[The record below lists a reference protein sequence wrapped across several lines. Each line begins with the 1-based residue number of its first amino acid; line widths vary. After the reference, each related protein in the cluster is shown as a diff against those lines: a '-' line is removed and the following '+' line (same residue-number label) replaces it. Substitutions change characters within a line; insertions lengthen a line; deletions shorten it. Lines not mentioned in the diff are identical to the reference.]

1 MSIQAVSASTRPQPV
16 LREVGLR
23 DGLQVLARPV
33 PTAFKCDWI
42 LLAYAAGLRHIDVG
56 TYADAG
62 RLPQMADTAEVV
74 AFATT
79 LPDLRVCVQVHD
91 LDGALRAFDAGV
103 AMVTLP
109 VPASDRY
116 GQASVGRNAAQM
128 LQVLEQVCSLR
139 DGRGVATRVEAGIS
153 TAFSC
158 LRLGHMEPEAVLGLV
173 RESVGCG
180 VDQIGLGDTFGHATA
195 EAVRELFQRAR
206 ESTGECVLS
215 AHLHSDGGGHLA
227 AVEAALDAGV
237 THLDASLAGMGGSRL
252 VPGTHGNVSLEEVAG
267 LLRQRGIDAGVDRQT
282 LAELRRF
289 AGANPDAFALFGAVG
304 RAAEEARR
312 RYPSE
317 LGTY

>member
-1 MSIQAVSASTRPQPV
+1 MQATRASAPQQPT

-33 PTAFKCDWI
+33 PTAFKCDWT

-56 TYADAG
+56 SDADAE

-79 LPDLRVCVQVHD
+79 LPDLQVCVQVHD
-91 LDGALRAFDAGV
+91 LDGAARAFDAGV

-109 VPASDRY
+109 VSASDRY
-116 GQASVGRNAAQM
+116 GQASVGRKAAQM
-128 LQVLEQVCSLR
+128 LRELERICALR
-139 DGRGVATRVEAGIS
+139 DGRGVATRIEVGIS

-158 LRLGHMEPEAVLGLV
+158 VRLGHMEPDVVLGLV
-173 RESVGCG
+173 RESLGFG
-180 VDQIGLGDTFGHATA
+180 VDQIGLGDTFGHATP
-195 EAVRELFQRAR
+195 EAVRELFQRA
-206 ESTGECVLS
+206 GELAGGCVLS
-215 AHLHSDGGGHLA
+215 AHLHGDDGGQLA

-252 VPGTHGNVSLEEVAG
+252 VPGTHGNVSLEVVAE
-267 LLRQRGIDAGVDRQT
+267 LLQRRGVDAGVDLQT

-289 AGANPDAFALFGAVG
+289 AGANPDAYALFGAVG
-304 RAAEEARR
+304 RAAEEVRR
-312 RYPSE
+312 RYPFE
-317 LGTY
+317 LGAC

>member
-1 MSIQAVSASTRPQPV
+1 MQATPASAPQQPT

-33 PTAFKCDWI
+33 PTAFKCDWT

-56 TYADAG
+56 TYADAE

-79 LPDLRVCVQVHD
+79 LPDLQVCVQVHD
-91 LDGALRAFDAGV
+91 LDGAARAFDAGV

-109 VPASDRY
+109 VAASDRY
-116 GQASVGRNAAQM
+116 GRASVGRKAAQM
-128 LQVLEQVCSLR
+128 LCELEQICALR
-139 DGRGVATRVEAGIS
+139 DGRGVATRIEVGIS

-158 LRLGHMEPEAVLGLV
+158 VRLGHMEPEAVLGLV
-173 RESVGCG
+173 RESVGFG
-180 VDQIGLGDTFGHATA
+180 VDQIGLGDTFGHATP
-195 EAVRELFQRAR
+195 EAVRELFQRA
-206 ESTGECVLS
+206 GELAGGCVLS
-215 AHLHSDGGGHLA
+215 AHLHGDDSGQLA

-252 VPGTHGNVSLEEVAG
+252 VPGTHGNVSLEAVAE
-267 LLRQRGIDAGVDRQT
+267 LLQRRGVDAGVDLQT

-289 AGANPDAFALFGAVG
+289 AGANPDAYALFGAVG

-312 RYPSE
+312 RYPFE
-317 LGTY
+317 LGAC

>member
-1 MSIQAVSASTRPQPV
+1 MQADSASMPPQIT

-56 TYADAG
+56 TYADAE

-79 LPDLRVCVQVHD
+79 LPELRVCVQVHD
-91 LDGALRAFDAGV
+91 LEGALRAFDAGV

-109 VPASDRY
+109 VSASDRY
-116 GQASVGRNAAQM
+116 GQASVGRSAAQM
-128 LQVLEQVCSLR
+128 LRALGQICRRR
-139 DGRGVATRVEAGIS
+139 DERGVATRVEAGIS
-153 TAFSC
+153 TAFGC
-158 LRLGHMEPEAVLGLV
+158 VRLGHMEPEAVLGLV

-180 VDQIGLGDTFGHATA
+180 VDQIGLADTFGHAAA

-206 ESTGECVLS
+206 VLTGDRGLS
-215 AHLHSDGGGHLA
+215 AHLHSDDGGHLA

-252 VPGTHGNVSLEEVAG
+252 VPGTHGNVSLEAVAE
-267 LLRQRGIDAGVDRQT
+267 LLRRRGIDTGVDLRI

-289 AGANPDAFALFGAVG
+289 AGANPDAFELFGAVG

-312 RYPSE
+312 RYPFE
-317 LGTY
+317 LSAY

>member
-1 MSIQAVSASTRPQPV
+1 MQAAPVSAPQQV
-16 LREVGLR
+16 VVREVGLR

-56 TYADAG
+56 TYAAPG
-62 RLPQMADTAEVV
+62 RLPQMADTPEVV

-79 LPDLRVCVQVHD
+79 LPDLQVCVQVHD
-91 LDGALRAFDAGV
+91 AEGAARAFDAGV

-109 VPASDRY
+109 ISASDRY

-128 LQVLEQVCSLR
+128 LQELAQISTLR
-139 DGRGVATRVEAGIS
+139 DERAMATQIEAGIS

-158 LRLGHMEPEAVLGLV
+158 MRLGHMAPEVVLGLV
-173 RESVGCG
+173 RESVQRGA
-180 VDQIGLGDTFGHATA
+180 DQIGLGDTFGHATP

-206 ESTGECVLS
+206 PLTNGRTLN
-215 AHLHSDGGGHLA
+215 AHLHGDDSGHLA
-227 AVEAALDAGV
+227 TVEATLDVGV
-237 THLDASLAGMGGSRL
+237 THVDASLAGMGGSRL
-252 VPGTHGNVSLEEVAG
+252 VPGTHGNVSLEAVAE
-267 LLRQRGIDAGVDRQT
+267 LLQRRGVDVGVDRRT

-289 AGANPDAFALFGAVG
+289 AGVNPDALALFGAMG

-312 RYPSE
+312 RYPFD

>member
-1 MSIQAVSASTRPQPV
+1 MQTPSASAPQQLI

-56 TYADAG
+56 TYAAPD

-91 LDGALRAFDAGV
+91 LEGALRAFDAGV

-109 VPASDRY
+109 VSASDRY

-128 LQVLEQVCSLR
+128 LQTLGRICSLR
-139 DGRGVATRVEAGIS
+139 DERGLATRIEVGIS

-158 LRLGHMEPEAVLGLV
+158 VRLGHMEPEVVLGLV
-173 RESVGCG
+173 RESVQLG
-180 VDQIGLGDTFGHATA
+180 VDQIGLGDTFGHASPDA
-195 EAVRELFQRAR
+195 ALELFQRAR
-206 ESTGECVLS
+206 ALTGDCALS
-215 AHLHSDGGGHLA
+215 AHLHSDDTGPLA

-252 VPGTHGNVSLEEVAG
+252 VPGTHGNVSLEEVAELLQRRG
-267 LLRQRGIDAGVDRQT
+267 LDAGMDMQT

-312 RYPSE
+312 RYPFE
-317 LGTY
+317 LGAY